1 MKRRVVITTILLI
14 LLGFSFVFAGGATEA
29 KLKKGEYPP
38 GKLTVWTYGM
48 PEYMRIYFQN
58 YIDREETPVKDV
70 TVEMVNYKGEG
81 DVRQQVQMDLTAG
94 TLDGLPTAI
103 STFPVSMQVL
113 ADAGVLKDLTDK
125 LAPYKDLFVD
135 GAFEQGTYNGKIYG
149 LPYTLQPKMMFYN
162 NDLFEKYDIDPERMK
177 TMSGYLEVGKEL
189 KEKSNGKTYLSYVD
203 PGSYTWRYWF
213 RRGLM
218 PQANAK
224 IWDEEGNVVFD
235 KDPGTRLAM
244 DTFKEMMDADLLLNV
259 GMFSPPLYEAARRE
273 ELATFYI
280 ESFWDSFLRSNLGDM
295 AGSWRCMPAP
305 VFDEVGTAGAQVIA
319 MYCVIDKPNNPYAD
333 LFVDIL
339 LDFNTN
345 IAERNKWSDQMLA
358 MALPTEHPIV
368 REMLADPY
376 WSTSSD
382 FYGGQSYKQM
392 VTKSF
397 ENPSSN
403 LAVTQNDAEADV
415 VISAELEKYVAGAQS
430 MDFTIK
436 EIGSKLRSR
445 LNLK

>member
-1 MKRRVVITTILLI
+1 
-14 LLGFSFVFAGGATEA
+14 
-29 KLKKGEYPP
+29 
-38 GKLTVWTYGM
+38 
-48 PEYMRIYFQN
+48 
-58 YIDREETPVKDV
+58 
-70 TVEMVNYKGEG
+70 
-81 DVRQQVQMDLTAG
+81 
-94 TLDGLPTAI
+94 
-103 STFPVSMQVL
+103 
-113 ADAGVLKDLTDK
+113 
-125 LAPYKDLFVD
+125 
-135 GAFEQGTYNGKIYG
+135 
-149 LPYTLQPKMMFYN
+149 
-162 NDLFEKYDIDPERMK
+162 
-177 TMSGYLEVGKEL
+177 
-189 KEKSNGKTYLSYVD
+189 
-203 PGSYTWRYWF
+203 
-213 RRGLM
+213 M

-224 IWDEEGNVVFD
+224 IWDEEGNVVID